1 MKLNLTLSAA
11 LLATTAPVYAQDIIE
26 LDEITVTAG
35 YTDTNISDTGAS
47 VSVLQSDDL
56 NAATTS
62 IVQTFETVPGVSV
75 SASGGLGG
83 TTNVKMRGLSQEYI
97 AVRVDGMDISDP
109 SGTQVSYDFGGLN
122 GMGYGQVEFLKG
134 SQSAI
139 FGSEAVAGVVSL
151 KTLSS
156 SSLGQRGSLNLEMGS
171 YGTIAAGLRFENV
184 TDQGA
189 AAISMSHVETNGFS
203 AKNTGAGKDEAD
215 AYSGDQLRI
224 SLDHN
229 LGKNLYIALSMLKMS
244 EEIEYDGYITPLE
257 DKTLRDT
264 SSIRGAIGFS
274 IGNTNH
280 EVAFTSGQF
289 DRTTN
294 TDTYVSSRNELE
306 YQGNVEVGATSITI
320 GASRQVEQMDVSTQY
335 STDSGNATDK
345 AIFVETITSLTD
357 LLSVSAAA
365 RRTTSNDFGTNSS
378 YRVSGVYNLT
388 DTLILRAIASSGF
401 RAPSLYE
408 RFSTDYGN
416 PDLEVEKSSTQE
428 IGIEQ
433 TYASGSA
440 VRLTLFKSKV
450 DNLIDYKITDFDTY
464 DGFYDQV
471 DGSVKSEGI
480 ELSGEYKLN
489 DALTFAG
496 SYTYVESKNG
506 KTRLNRIPGHDIA
519 LSLKTKLNPRTNA
532 DVTIN
537 HIKDYYD
544 FGVKLPDYTVVNLSA
559 SYDVTDTLQGYVR
572 VQNLM
577 DADYETITDYN
588 TGGRQMFA
596 GVRASF

>member
-1 MKLNLTLSAA
+1 
-11 LLATTAPVYAQDIIE
+11 
-26 LDEITVTAG
+26 
-35 YTDTNISDTGAS
+35 
-47 VSVLQSDDL
+47 
-56 NAATTS
+56 
-62 IVQTFETVPGVSV
+62 
-75 SASGGLGG
+75 
-83 TTNVKMRGLSQEYI
+83 
-97 AVRVDGMDISDP
+97 
-109 SGTQVSYDFGGLN
+109 
-122 GMGYGQVEFLKG
+122 
-134 SQSAI
+134 
-139 FGSEAVAGVVSL
+139 
-151 KTLSS
+151 
-156 SSLGQRGSLNLEMGS
+156 
-171 YGTIAAGLRFENV
+171 
-184 TDQGA
+184 
-189 AAISMSHVETNGFS
+189 
-203 AKNTGAGKDEAD
+203 
-215 AYSGDQLRI
+215 
-224 SLDHN
+224 
-229 LGKNLYIALSMLKMS
+229 
-244 EEIEYDGYITPLE
+244 
-257 DKTLRDT
+257 
-264 SSIRGAIGFS
+264 
-274 IGNTNH
+274 
-280 EVAFTSGQF
+280 
-289 DRTTN
+289 
-294 TDTYVSSRNELE
+294 
-306 YQGNVEVGATSITI
+306 VGATSITI

-335 STDSGNATDK
+335 STDSGNAIDK

-388 DTLILRAIASSGF
+388 DTLILRATASSGF